1 MEARLPSP
9 GPEAAPLSPAERQW
23 RAVPLLGWP
32 LVLGAAPLLLT
43 TVLGLA
49 SRFPAF
55 STVVSNVPG
64 PRQTMYWNGA
74 RLDGIYPASIPFHGF
89 AMNITLVSYAD
100 KLDFGIV
107 ACRRS
112 VPGVQRIIDHME
124 EALVELEEA
133 AGLRRAR
140 RGVRRARRAG

>member
-1 MEARLPSP
+1 
-9 GPEAAPLSPAERQW
+9 
-23 RAVPLLGWP
+23 
-32 LVLGAAPLLLT
+32 
-43 TVLGLA
+43 
-49 SRFPAF
+49 
-55 STVVSNVPG
+55 
-64 PRQTMYWNGA
+64 
-74 RLDGIYPASIPFHGF
+74 
-89 AMNITLVSYAD
+89 MNITLVSYAD

-140 RGVRRARRAG
+140 RGVRRAPRAG